1 MNTPDPEEL
10 KGLVD
15 DLRDVLATHGAG
27 TFQRQV
33 GAKTKNWASSPG
45 PLIGIAIIVLFF
57 GTLLIVGIGESIRS
71 SLSPHPELNLHAG
84 TKLELNGVP
93 CHVAKRG
100 PDYVTVRWYDGS
112 ESTYGDESMERSLN
126 NGMFRITKDFQSS
139 AAAEPEPDMTLL
151 RKVRMG
157 TLVTSDV
164 GPGTVMARNNNY
176 TSIRWGGDYEVSY
189 TDRNLVT
196 MLNSGSIAIR

>member
-1 MNTPDPEEL
+1 MKTHDPEEIE
-10 KGLVD
+10 GLIK

-33 GAKTKNWASSPG
+33 GAKTKNWVSSPG
-45 PLIGIAIIVLFF
+45 PLIGIAILVLFF
-57 GTLLIVGIGESIRS
+57 GTLAIVGIGESISS
-71 SLSPHPELNLHAG
+71 SLSPHPELTLQEG

-100 PDYVTVRWYDGS
+100 SDYVTVRWYDGS
-112 ESTYGDESMERSLN
+112 ESTYGDESMQRSLN
-126 NGMFRITKDFQSS
+126 NGMFRITQDFRSS

-151 RKVRMG
+151 RKVRVG

-164 GPGTVMARNNNY
+164 GSGKVTARISNY
-176 TSIRWGGDYEVSY
+176 TSIRWEGDHDVSY
-189 TDRNLVT
+189 TDRNLAT
-196 MLNSGSIAIR
+196 MLNTGSIAIR